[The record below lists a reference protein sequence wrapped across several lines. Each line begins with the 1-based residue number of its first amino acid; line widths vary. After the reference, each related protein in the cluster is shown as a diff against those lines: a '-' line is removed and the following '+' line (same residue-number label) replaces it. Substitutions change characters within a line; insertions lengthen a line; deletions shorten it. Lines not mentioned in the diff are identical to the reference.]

1 MLTKEELYKKVIKKF
16 EKKLSIDFWFEVL
29 YLAYKEEKLT
39 EKEVFGLLKD
49 VNENQT

>member
-1 MLTKEELYKKVIKKF
+1 MLTKDEFYKKVKKKF
-16 EKKLSIDFWFEVL
+16 GQKVGIDFWFEVL